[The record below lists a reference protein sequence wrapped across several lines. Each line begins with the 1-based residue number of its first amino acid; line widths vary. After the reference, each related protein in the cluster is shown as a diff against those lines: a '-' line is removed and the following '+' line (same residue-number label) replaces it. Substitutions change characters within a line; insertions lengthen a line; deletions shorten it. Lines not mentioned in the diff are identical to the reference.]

1 VTRLGVTVVALLAA
15 ACGPGRVVR
24 GGVVNTD
31 LLATIRTGLVRLRGL
46 EFTAPVPAS
55 PLSAAD
61 VRARLAHELDETFQP
76 GEIERIAAVEVRLG
90 LLPEGTV
97 LRPIYE
103 RLFETQ
109 IAAFY
114 DPRAKDLGIS
124 TEALGAGGF
133 WIGML
138 STLTNHDFVGE
149 LLISHELTHAL
160 QDQHFGLPTEPEP
173 LTDSHGDRILAR
185 RALLEGDATL
195 ASFAYVGGGRLD
207 AHTFGLVTEQM
218 HALPAQ
224 LAAQYPDVPDAILAP
239 LAFQYDDGTTFTG
252 RAYLHGG
259 WAEVDRVHRDPPTST
274 EQVLHPERYFERRDP
289 PVEIALGGTDR
300 LEAAGWRPSVE
311 DTVGELGIR
320 ILVGHGLSPAGA
332 AAAADGWGGDRL
344 RALARGDDLLL
355 VWMTTW
361 DGEAD
366 AVDFA
371 GALPVVRPDARVER
385 RGAHVLVVL
394 APPGASPPL
403 DALAA
408 RVWERTRFTPAG

>member
-1 VTRLGVTVVALLAA
+1 MSRLAVLAVALLTA

-24 GGVVNTD
+24 GGGVNTD
-31 LLATIRTGLVRLRGL
+31 LVAAIRAGLARIRGL
-46 EFTAPVPAS
+46 EFTAAVPAS
-55 PLSAAD
+55 PLSSME
-61 VRARLAHELDETFQP
+61 VRARLAHELDETFRP
-76 GEIERIAAVEVRLG
+76 GEIERVTAVEVRLG

-103 RLFETQ
+103 RLFESQ

-160 QDQHFGLPTEPEP
+160 QDQHFGLPTTPEP
-173 LTDSHGDRILAR
+173 LADSHGDRLLAR

-207 AHTFGLVTEQM
+207 ARTVGLVTEQM
-218 HALPAQ
+218 HGLPAQ
-224 LAAQYPDVPDAILAP
+224 LAIQYPDIPDGILAP
-239 LAFQYDDGTTFTG
+239 LAFQYDEGTSFAAH
-252 RAYLHGG
+252 AYLQGG
-259 WAEVDRVHRDPPTST
+259 WAEVNRAQRDPPTST
-274 EQVLHPERYFERRDP
+274 EQVLHPARYFEQRDP

-300 LEAAGWRPSVE
+300 LEAAGWRTSVE

-320 ILVGHGLSPAGA
+320 ILIGHGLSPAGA

-344 RALARGDDLLL
+344 RALARGDDLVL
-355 VWMTTW
+355 VWMTAW
-361 DGEAD
+361 EREAD
-366 AVDFA
+366 AVDFG
-371 GALPVVRPDARVER
+371 GALPVVRPDARIER
-385 RGAHVLVVL
+385 RGARVLVVL
-394 APPGASPPL
+394 GPPGPEPRL
-403 DALAA
+403 DAIAA

>member
-1 VTRLGVTVVALLAA
+1 MTRLAVLVAALLAA

-24 GGVVNTD
+24 GGAVNMD
-31 LLATIRTGLVRLRGL
+31 LLAAIRTGLARLRGL
-46 EFTAPVPAS
+46 EFTAQVPAS
-55 PLSAAD
+55 PLSAME
-61 VRARLAHELDETFQP
+61 VRARLARELDETFQP
-76 GEIERIAAVEVRLG
+76 GEIERVTAVEVRLG

-103 RLFETQ
+103 RLFESQ

-160 QDQHFGLPTEPEP
+160 QDQHFGLPTTPEP
-173 LTDSHGDRILAR
+173 LTDSHGDRLLAR
-185 RALLEGDATL
+185 HALLEGDATL

-207 AHTFGLVTEQM
+207 ARTVELVTGQM
-218 HALPAQ
+218 HGLPAQ
-224 LAAQYPDVPDAILAP
+224 LEAQYPDLPDAVRDP
-239 LAFQYDDGTTFTG
+239 LAFQYDDGTSFAAD
-252 RAYLHGG
+252 AYLRGG
-259 WAEVDRVHRDPPTST
+259 WAEVDRAHRDPPAST
-274 EQVLHPERYFERRDP
+274 EQVLHPARYFEQRDP
-289 PVEIALGGTDR
+289 PVEIALGGTDQ

-320 ILVGHGLSPAGA
+320 ILIGHGLSPAGA

-344 RALARGDDLLL
+344 RALARGDDLVL
-355 VWMTTW
+355 VWMTAW
-361 DGEAD
+361 DREAD

-371 GALPVVRPDARVER
+371 GALPVVRPDARIER
-385 RGAHVLVVL
+385 RGARVLVVL
-394 APPGASPPL
+394 GPPARQPRL
-403 DALAA
+403 DGLAA